1 MRKTVIVKSDFFR
14 YNIKQKKF
22 QTKKERS
29 NMSAS
34 ILRTLAVLIV
44 TQLCHT
50 AAAWTPAEGV
60 EIYPVPASKSQ
71 WLWAGDK
78 PVANNAV
85 ALFRTE
91 VKLGKP
97 VKKAVL
103 NAYFDDAGFLWVN
116 GRKADGK
123 VNDRGAWIFDITE
136 LLRKGGNTLA
146 FQVRNHTAAA
156 GLLYFG
162 TVNFSDG
169 KTCYLHSTP
178 EVKSVTGPLS
188 SKWFLPDFDDS
199 KWLKSKSFGDIAAAP
214 WAGSRSLGDD
224 FTTPAERKRFKA
236 AEKKAFGLPDSLKN
250 EALQPASIVM
260 KDGITQIAVGGKTCL
275 PIIDLLNRCGIP
287 YTDSWIV
294 RHRDL
299 GLKIFHVTLS
309 DEYFLKPDGRLDF
322 SVFDKSVRRILTLA
336 PDARI
341 ILQVRFNRMRD
352 FCLKN
357 PDETIAFGTG
367 PVNRDASASHREEL
381 SGRPLRP
388 SAASLLL
395 REEIDYCLRGLAD
408 YINKNPWGK
417 RVIGLRL
424 SYGIFCEWH
433 SYGMYEY
440 PDMSKPSTRA
450 FRTYL
455 KKKYGT
461 VDALRKAW
469 QDPAVDFANAQVP
482 SAAER
487 DDKGR
492 FFRNP
497 QTDARA
503 LDFFD
508 CYARV
513 HADLL
518 LFMAKRTKELLP
530 GRLCGAY
537 YGYALGYHPPEGSNV
552 LLEKVLSSPYI
563 DFLSSPPPY
572 TPQARLAGGDFLS
585 RSIANSFIRHGKL
598 LTIEDDS
605 RFHHMIN
612 YASKAITTRSP
623 LETRMTMRRNMANML
638 FERQGIQFCDPIAQA
653 NKRPGAFDD
662 PAVDLAI
669 GESLKMIA
677 KALPVAEES
686 GNRTAVVF
694 DPAERLRHGGNIRK
708 TPQPLGT
715 LINSLTL
722 PKLYQSGYVF
732 DLLTLEDFKASY
744 KKYDTV
750 IFINAFTFGSR
761 ERKELA
767 AMLRRKG
774 VTAIFFSAAGFVT
787 PQGFS
792 VPAME
797 ELTGMKIAMDKK
809 GRKSSLVFE
818 KSGIAGITGNRAEFR
833 FYVDD
838 PAAKVFGVY
847 AADKKSGAAKK
858 VLPGGA
864 SVIYAGNYPVSA
876 AQWQEILQQAGVEPL
891 TAPGSYIR
899 RHGNLIL
906 FHTGKKGTH
915 TIKLPA
921 GSKGAVELYSD
932 RKFNGGTITFV
943 SENEADTKV
952 FKIF

>member
-1 MRKTVIVKSDFFR
+1 
-14 YNIKQKKF
+14 
-22 QTKKERS
+22 
-29 NMSAS
+29 
-34 ILRTLAVLIV
+34 
-44 TQLCHT
+44 
-50 AAAWTPAEGV
+50 
-60 EIYPVPASKSQ
+60 
-71 WLWAGDK
+71 
-78 PVANNAV
+78 
-85 ALFRTE
+85 
-91 VKLGKP
+91 
-97 VKKAVL
+97 
-103 NAYFDDAGFLWVN
+103 
-116 GRKADGK
+116 
-123 VNDRGAWIFDITE
+123 
-136 LLRKGGNTLA
+136 
-146 FQVRNHTAAA
+146 
-156 GLLYFG
+156 
-162 TVNFSDG
+162 
-169 KTCYLHSTP
+169 
-178 EVKSVTGPLS
+178 
-188 SKWFLPDFDDS
+188 
-199 KWLKSKSFGDIAAAP
+199 
-214 WAGSRSLGDD
+214 
-224 FTTPAERKRFKA
+224 
-236 AEKKAFGLPDSLKN
+236 
-250 EALQPASIVM
+250 
-260 KDGITQIAVGGKTCL
+260 
-275 PIIDLLNRCGIP
+275 
-287 YTDSWIV
+287 
-294 RHRDL
+294 
-299 GLKIFHVTLS
+299 
-309 DEYFLKPDGRLDF
+309 
-322 SVFDKSVRRILTLA
+322 
-336 PDARI
+336 
-341 ILQVRFNRMRD
+341 
-352 FCLKN
+352 
-357 PDETIAFGTG
+357 
-367 PVNRDASASHREEL
+367 
-381 SGRPLRP
+381 
-388 SAASLLL
+388 
-395 REEIDYCLRGLAD
+395 
-408 YINKNPWGK
+408 
-417 RVIGLRL
+417 
-424 SYGIFCEWH
+424 
-433 SYGMYEY
+433 
-440 PDMSKPSTRA
+440 
-450 FRTYL
+450 
-455 KKKYGT
+455 
-461 VDALRKAW
+461 
-469 QDPAVDFANAQVP
+469 
-482 SAAER
+482 
-487 DDKGR
+487 
-492 FFRNP
+492 
-497 QTDARA
+497 
-503 LDFFD
+503 
-508 CYARV
+508 
-513 HADLL
+513 
-518 LFMAKRTKELLP
+518 
-530 GRLCGAY
+530 
-537 YGYALGYHPPEGSNV
+537 
-552 LLEKVLSSPYI
+552 
-563 DFLSSPPPY
+563 
-572 TPQARLAGGDFLS
+572 
-585 RSIANSFIRHGKL
+585 
-598 LTIEDDS
+598 
-605 RFHHMIN
+605 MIN

-722 PKLYQSGYVF
+722 PKLYQSGCVF